1 MDVTDLGVLLGS
13 ADGTKGF
20 KLNLLDES
28 TFEVKD
34 SFTLQSQEWGVSL
47 SQVVFSGDP
56 TVYIVLGT
64 ALVDPAEEDVK
75 NVSSPHFILL
85 VDLTSISSGLFL
97 ASCVAPVLKSPRSA
111 SCITSRLSFLLV
123 VMLSHSER
131 ATDLLREPRTYWPC
145 NL

>member
-34 SFTLQSQEWGVSL
+34 SFTLQSREWGVSL

-75 NVSSPHFILL
+75 NVSFPLLILL
-85 VDLTSISSGLFL
+85 EDLDGISPGLFL

-111 SCITSRLSFLLV
+111 SCITSSMISFLLV

-131 ATDLLREPRTYWPC
+131 VTDL
-145 NL
+145 